1 MEDSYGHAAGIAHT
15 TEKCENE
22 VTVGRARSD
31 SVTTVDLDV
40 GNPDV
45 GNAAVGRR
53 VRAARES
60 AGLSLR
66 ALARSVGVGPATL
79 SELET
84 GKTRM
89 SVVRLGRIAAA
100 LGRSMEDILAAEE
113 PPVTAPRVDVGDG
126 DWRHYRPLYVD
137 PVLEAA
143 TAVFLRTGYHGAS
156 VRDVAAES
164 GLSVS
169 GIYHYHASKQVML
182 QRILDLG
189 MDDLLWRCRA
199 AVAAGGDEVERFCFL
214 VETMALFHTH
224 RREIGFLAASEMRS
238 LDPAARSAMT
248 ARRQVQQRLVDA
260 EVAAGVESGR
270 FRTPF
275 AREASRAVV
284 TMCKSIAEWYRPA
297 GPLAPE
303 DVAWRYVRLALGM
316 VEHTGSTGAGLPTT
330 P

>member
-1 MEDSYGHAAGIAHT
+1 M
-15 TEKCENE
+15 
-22 VTVGRARSD
+22 
-31 SVTTVDLDV
+31 TTVI
-40 GNPDV
+40 PDV
-45 GNAAVGRR
+45 ENADVGRR
-53 VRAARES
+53 VRVARES

-89 SVVRLGRIAAA
+89 SVVRLNRIAEV
-100 LGRSMEDILAAEE
+100 LGRSMEDILAAER
-113 PPVTAPRVDVGDG
+113 PPVTVPRVEIGDG
-126 DWRHYRPLYVD
+126 DWRLYQPLHTD
-137 PVLEAA
+137 PVLSAA

-199 AVAAGGDEVERFCFL
+199 AAAAGGDEVERFSFL
-214 VETMALFHTH
+214 VETMALFHSH

-238 LDPAARSAMT
+238 LDPAARSTMT
-248 ARRQVQQRLVDA
+248 TRRQAQQRLVDD

-275 AREASRAVV
+275 PREASRAVV
-284 TMCKSIAEWYRPA
+284 TMCKSIAEWYRPS

-316 VEHTGSTGAGLPTT
+316 VEHAGATDGGPAGDA
-330 P
+330 